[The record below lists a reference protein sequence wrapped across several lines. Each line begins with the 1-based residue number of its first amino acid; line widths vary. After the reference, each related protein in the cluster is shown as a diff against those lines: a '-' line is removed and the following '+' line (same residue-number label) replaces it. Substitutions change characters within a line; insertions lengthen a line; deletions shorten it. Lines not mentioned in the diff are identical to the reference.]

1 MLMTGVGVGLSIST
15 LSSSAVAFLRPT
27 QLAMGSALNN
37 TFRQVGT
44 ALGAA
49 LSLAIAA
56 PAFTRIDAARQGGAS
71 VLDVS
76 KAEIRGAWLM
86 NAAFYGVAGLA
97 MITIFKRPSESQIN
111 DARGV

>member
-1 MLMTGVGVGLSIST
+1 
-15 LSSSAVAFLRPT
+15 
-27 QLAMGSALNN
+27 MGSALNN

-56 PAFTRIDAARQGGAS
+56 PALARIETARGSGVS

-76 KAEIRGAWLM
+76 KAEIHGAWLM
-86 NAAFYGVAGLA
+86 NAFIYLAAGIAMVA
-97 MITIFKRPSESQIN
+97 IFKQPTESQMS
-111 DARGV
+111 DARG